1 MKQSQTR
8 CLESIFLHYMSLLKH
23 VTLQKSLITTIGT
36 MHTSWGT
43 VRRGSAFFGASWKL
57 TCGRHAVRQN
67 AIHTCRPVMM
77 GRKSAKIA
85 TKKGKTDAA
94 KAKLY
99 GKFGK
104 MIAQE
109 ARAGGPDPV
118 ANGKLKDVLAAAKQS
133 QVPADIIERNLKKGS
148 EKSSAEYSEMVY
160 EAYGPGGTGFI
171 IEALTDNVNRTAAE
185 VRTAVTK
192 SGGKMADSGSVLFNF
207 SRTGLV
213 MVSADEDEDATF
225 EAAIDAGASDVEP
238 SYQED
243 DVLEGYR
250 VVTSLEDYTS
260 VHGKLID
267 SGISVNAE
275 LSGLV
280 YIPLVSKSEEISQD
294 DAALNEAMFDKL
306 MEVDDVDAV
315 YHNFS

>member
-1 MKQSQTR
+1 MHQ
-8 CLESIFLHYMSLLKH
+8 ILKH
-23 VTLQKSLITTIGT
+23 ILTQTCLYTTKTTAGVALGT
-36 MHTSWGT
+36 MQASLRTEGGMSW
-43 VRRGSAFFGASWKL
+43 R
-57 TCGRHAVRQN
+57 TCGRHVGRQH

-207 SRTGLV
+207 SRSGVV
-213 MVSADEDEDATF
+213 MVSAEEDEDATF
-225 EAAIDAGASDVEP
+225 EAALEAGASDVQPVYNEE
-238 SYQED
+238 ED
-243 DVLEGYR
+243 ISEGYK
-250 VVTSLEDYTS
+250 VLTSLEDYAA
-260 VHGKLID
+260 VHSTLVDAGLA
-267 SGISVNAE
+267 VNAE
-275 LSGLV
+275 MSGLV
-280 YIPLVSKSEEISQD
+280 YIPLVSKSDELSDD
-294 DAALNEAMFDKL
+294 DAALNDAMFDKL

>member
-1 MKQSQTR
+1 MMR
-8 CLESIFLHYMSLLKH
+8 YSIP
-23 VTLQKSLITTIGT
+23 GT
-36 MHTSWGT
+36 MQAHWTT
-43 VRRGSAFFGASWKL
+43 VRRGGTLFGMSWKR
-57 TCGRHAVRQN
+57 TCGRQAVQQN

-118 ANGKLKDVLAAAKQS
+118 ANSKLKDVLAAAKQS

-207 SRTGLV
+207 SRTGLL
-213 MVSADEDEDATF
+213 MVRAEEDEDTTF

-238 SYQED
+238 SYHD
-243 DVLEGYR
+243 DDALEGYK
-250 VVTSLEDYTS
+250 VLTSLEDYAA
-260 VHGKLID
+260 VHAKLVD
-267 SGISVNAE
+267 AGLGINAE
-275 LSGLV
+275 VSGLV
-280 YIPLVSKSEEISQD
+280 YIPLVSKSEELSD
-294 DAALNEAMFDKL
+294 EDAALNEAMFDKL

-315 YHNFS
+315 YHNFA

>member
-1 MKQSQTR
+1 MYQIGYTKNVHQSLSQPR
-8 CLESIFLHYMSLLKH
+8 
-23 VTLQKSLITTIGT
+23 
-36 MHTSWGT
+36 
-43 VRRGSAFFGASWKL
+43 
-57 TCGRHAVRQN
+57 

-85 TKKGKTDAA
+85 TRKGKTDAA

-109 ARAGGPDPV
+109 VRAGGPDPV
-118 ANGKLKDVLAAAKQS
+118 ANGRLKDVLAAAKQS

-148 EKSSAEYSEMVY
+148 DKSSSDFSEMVY

-207 SRTGLV
+207 SRTGLI
-213 MVSADEDEDATF
+213 MVSAEEDEDATF
-225 EAAIDAGASDVEP
+225 EAAIDAGASDVEAA
-238 SYQED
+238 YQDEE
-243 DVLEGYR
+243 LEGYR
-250 VVTSLEDYTS
+250 VLTSLEDYAS
-260 VHGKLID
+260 VNNNLID
-267 SGISVNAE
+267 AGLKINAE
-275 LSGLV
+275 VSGLV
-280 YIPLVSKSEEISQD
+280 YIPLVSKGDEVSDEDFAS
-294 DAALNEAMFDKL
+294 NEAMYDKL
-306 MEVDDVDAV
+306 MECDDVDAV
-315 YHNFS
+315 YHNFM